1 MEKGQL
7 VFDLANIENFNP
19 DDFFISESNT
29 QVSSLLKETESV
41 ALKEE
46 ISQQK
51 YYQRQKLNFFS
62 FAT

>member
-7 VFDLANIENFNP
+7 VFNLANIENFNP
-19 DDFFISESNT
+19 DDFFISDSNKE
-29 QVSSLLKETESV
+29 VSSLLKETESV

-51 YYQRQKLNFFS
+51 YCQRLKLNFFS